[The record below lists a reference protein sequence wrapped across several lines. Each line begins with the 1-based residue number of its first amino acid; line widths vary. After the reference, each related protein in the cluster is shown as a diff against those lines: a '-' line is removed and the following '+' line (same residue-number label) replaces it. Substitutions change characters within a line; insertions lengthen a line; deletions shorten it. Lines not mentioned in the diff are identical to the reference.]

1 MVRVLAQKMTG
12 TCRMCA
18 SCSAV
23 TKTGYLVRRGG
34 AELFVCQSCFTAQ
47 FGSDYQLVRSFEPEP
62 VRPRPRP
69 VARRQVEPRP
79 HPAVRPRQV
88 EPRPVL
94 ACPETGRDRVLRE
107 LAALV
112 NQGVEVLRVGLIAG
126 LLLLVVM
133 FGVDEQGGAAGSP
146 AAGPRA
152 EHFYK
157 REVIMIQSVMNSGF
171 KALSGWLL
179 LFSAVVLLFFIVAS
193 VVNAISGTSRFNT
206 GEIMKLLTTTLGFT
220 ALYAVLDYF
229 FV

>member
-69 VARRQVEPRP
+69 VARPRQVEPRP
-79 HPAVRPRQV
+79 HPAARPRQV
-88 EPRPVL
+88 ELRPVR
-94 ACPETGRDRVLRE
+94 ARPETGRVLRE

-112 NQGVEVLRVGLIAG
+112 NHGVETLRVGLIAG

-133 FGVDEQGGAAGSP
+133 YGAKERPAIRPPYYVQYQMNKVERQAVRLQG
-146 AAGPRA
+146 R
-152 EHFYK
+152 
-157 REVIMIQSVMNSGF
+157 
-171 KALSGWLL
+171 
-179 LFSAVVLLFFIVAS
+179 VLNI
-193 VVNAISGTSRFNT
+193 
-206 GEIMKLLTTTLGFT
+206 FT
-220 ALYAVLDYF
+220 KDRG
-229 FV
+229 

>member
-1 MVRVLAQKMTG
+1 MARVLAQKVTG
-12 TCRMCA
+12 SCRMCA

-69 VARRQVEPRP
+69 VARPRQVEPRP

-88 EPRPVL
+88 VRARP
-94 ACPETGRDRVLRE
+94 EIGRGRVLRE

-112 NQGVEVLRVGLIAG
+112 NRGVEMLRVGVIAG

-133 FGVDEQGGAAGSP
+133 YGAKERPAIRPPYYFQYQMNKVERQAVRLQG
-146 AAGPRA
+146 R
-152 EHFYK
+152 
-157 REVIMIQSVMNSGF
+157 
-171 KALSGWLL
+171 
-179 LFSAVVLLFFIVAS
+179 VLNI
-193 VVNAISGTSRFNT
+193 
-206 GEIMKLLTTTLGFT
+206 FT
-220 ALYAVLDYF
+220 KERSS
-229 FV
+229 

>member
-79 HPAVRPRQV
+79 
-88 EPRPVL
+88 VL

-133 FGVDEQGGAAGSP
+133 YGAKERPAIRPPYYVQYQMNKVERQAVRLEGSIL
-146 AAGPRA
+146 
-152 EHFYK
+152 K
-157 REVIMIQSVMNSGF
+157 I
-171 KALSGWLL
+171 
-179 LFSAVVLLFFIVAS
+179 
-193 VVNAISGTSRFNT
+193 
-206 GEIMKLLTTTLGFT
+206 FT
-220 ALYAVLDYF
+220 KERSS
-229 FV
+229 

>member
-1 MVRVLAQKMTG
+1 MARVLAQKVTG
-12 TCRMCA
+12 SCRMCA

-69 VARRQVEPRP
+69 VARPRQVEPRP

-88 EPRPVL
+88 VRARP
-94 ACPETGRDRVLRE
+94 EIGRGRVLRE

-112 NQGVEVLRVGLIAG
+112 NRGVEMLRVGVIAG

-133 FGVDEQGGAAGSP
+133 YGAKERPAIRPPYYVQYQMNKVERQAVRLQG
-146 AAGPRA
+146 R
-152 EHFYK
+152 
-157 REVIMIQSVMNSGF
+157 
-171 KALSGWLL
+171 
-179 LFSAVVLLFFIVAS
+179 VLNI
-193 VVNAISGTSRFNT
+193 
-206 GEIMKLLTTTLGFT
+206 FT
-220 ALYAVLDYF
+220 KERSS
-229 FV
+229 

>member
-1 MVRVLAQKMTG
+1 MARVLAQKVTD

-23 TKTGYLVRRGG
+23 TKTGYLVKRGG

-69 VARRQVEPRP
+69 VARPRQVEPRP

-88 EPRPVL
+88 VRARP
-94 ACPETGRDRVLRE
+94 EIGRGRVLRE

-112 NQGVEVLRVGLIAG
+112 NRGVEMLRVGVIAG

-133 FGVDEQGGAAGSP
+133 YGAKERPAIRPPDYVQYQMNKVERQAVRLEGSIL
-146 AAGPRA
+146 
-152 EHFYK
+152 K
-157 REVIMIQSVMNSGF
+157 I
-171 KALSGWLL
+171 
-179 LFSAVVLLFFIVAS
+179 
-193 VVNAISGTSRFNT
+193 
-206 GEIMKLLTTTLGFT
+206 FT
-220 ALYAVLDYF
+220 KERSP
-229 FV
+229 

>member
-1 MVRVLAQKMTG
+1 MARVLAQKMTG

-79 HPAVRPRQV
+79 HPAVRAPR
-88 EPRPVL
+88 
-94 ACPETGRDRVLRE
+94 PETGRGRVLRE

-112 NQGVEVLRVGLIAG
+112 NHGVETLRVGRIAG

-133 FGVDEQGGAAGSP
+133 YGVKVRPAIRPPYYVQYQMNKVERQAVRLQG
-146 AAGPRA
+146 R
-152 EHFYK
+152 
-157 REVIMIQSVMNSGF
+157 
-171 KALSGWLL
+171 
-179 LFSAVVLLFFIVAS
+179 VLNI
-193 VVNAISGTSRFNT
+193 
-206 GEIMKLLTTTLGFT
+206 FT
-220 ALYAVLDYF
+220 KERSS
-229 FV
+229 

>member
-69 VARRQVEPRP
+69 VAR
-79 HPAVRPRQV
+79 PRQV
-88 EPRPVL
+88 ELRPVR
-94 ACPETGRDRVLRE
+94 ARPETGRVLRE

-112 NQGVEVLRVGLIAG
+112 NHGVETLRVGLIAG

-133 FGVDEQGGAAGSP
+133 YGAKERPAIRPPYYVQYQMNKVERQAVRLQG
-146 AAGPRA
+146 R
-152 EHFYK
+152 
-157 REVIMIQSVMNSGF
+157 
-171 KALSGWLL
+171 
-179 LFSAVVLLFFIVAS
+179 VLNI
-193 VVNAISGTSRFNT
+193 
-206 GEIMKLLTTTLGFT
+206 FT
-220 ALYAVLDYF
+220 KDRG
-229 FV
+229 

>member
-133 FGVDEQGGAAGSP
+133 YGAKERPAIRPPYHVQYQMNKVERQAVRLEGSIL
-146 AAGPRA
+146 
-152 EHFYK
+152 K
-157 REVIMIQSVMNSGF
+157 I
-171 KALSGWLL
+171 
-179 LFSAVVLLFFIVAS
+179 
-193 VVNAISGTSRFNT
+193 
-206 GEIMKLLTTTLGFT
+206 FT
-220 ALYAVLDYF
+220 KERSS
-229 FV
+229 

>member
-1 MVRVLAQKMTG
+1 MARVLAQKVTG
-12 TCRMCA
+12 SCRMCA

-69 VARRQVEPRP
+69 VARPRQVEPRP

-88 EPRPVL
+88 VRSRP
-94 ACPETGRDRVLRE
+94 EIGRGRVLRE

-112 NQGVEVLRVGLIAG
+112 NRGVEMLRVGVIAG

-133 FGVDEQGGAAGSP
+133 YGAKERPAIRPPYYVQYQMNKVERQAVRLQG
-146 AAGPRA
+146 R
-152 EHFYK
+152 
-157 REVIMIQSVMNSGF
+157 
-171 KALSGWLL
+171 
-179 LFSAVVLLFFIVAS
+179 VLNI
-193 VVNAISGTSRFNT
+193 
-206 GEIMKLLTTTLGFT
+206 FT
-220 ALYAVLDYF
+220 KERSS
-229 FV
+229 

>member
-1 MVRVLAQKMTG
+1 MARVLAQKVTG
-12 TCRMCA
+12 SCRMCA

-69 VARRQVEPRP
+69 VARPRQVEPRP

-88 EPRPVL
+88 VRARP
-94 ACPETGRDRVLRE
+94 EIGKGRVLRE

-112 NQGVEVLRVGLIAG
+112 NRGVEMLRVGVIAG

-133 FGVDEQGGAAGSP
+133 YGAKERPAIRPPYYVQYQMNKVERQAVRLQG
-146 AAGPRA
+146 R
-152 EHFYK
+152 
-157 REVIMIQSVMNSGF
+157 
-171 KALSGWLL
+171 
-179 LFSAVVLLFFIVAS
+179 VLNI
-193 VVNAISGTSRFNT
+193 
-206 GEIMKLLTTTLGFT
+206 FT
-220 ALYAVLDYF
+220 KERSS
-229 FV
+229 

>member
-1 MVRVLAQKMTG
+1 MARVLAQKVTG
-12 TCRMCA
+12 SCRMCA

-79 HPAVRPRQV
+79 HPAVRAPR
-88 EPRPVL
+88 
-94 ACPETGRDRVLRE
+94 PETGRDRVLRE

-112 NQGVEVLRVGLIAG
+112 NHGVETLRVGLIAG

-133 FGVDEQGGAAGSP
+133 YGAKERPAIRPPYYVQYQMNKVERQAVRLQG
-146 AAGPRA
+146 R
-152 EHFYK
+152 
-157 REVIMIQSVMNSGF
+157 
-171 KALSGWLL
+171 
-179 LFSAVVLLFFIVAS
+179 VLNI
-193 VVNAISGTSRFNT
+193 
-206 GEIMKLLTTTLGFT
+206 FT
-220 ALYAVLDYF
+220 KDRG
-229 FV
+229 

>member
-62 VRPRPRP
+62 VRPRP
-69 VARRQVEPRP
+69 

-88 EPRPVL
+88 EPRPVR
-94 ACPETGRDRVLRE
+94 ARPETDRGRVLRE

-112 NQGVEVLRVGLIAG
+112 NHGVEMLRVGLIAG

-133 FGVDEQGGAAGSP
+133 YGAKERPAIRPPYYVQYQMNKVERQAVRLEGSIL
-146 AAGPRA
+146 
-152 EHFYK
+152 K
-157 REVIMIQSVMNSGF
+157 I
-171 KALSGWLL
+171 
-179 LFSAVVLLFFIVAS
+179 
-193 VVNAISGTSRFNT
+193 
-206 GEIMKLLTTTLGFT
+206 FT
-220 ALYAVLDYF
+220 KERSS
-229 FV
+229 